1 MGRLSEQAVA
11 DRMSALEKTVER
23 QGKAIEELKL
33 RLYSRSPERLDSVV
47 EYMENAFKELDHVIQ
62 VRYLILRDG
71 TWDVVVIHDMEDDG
85 LALDAICKKS
95 IQIEDALHV
104 DVEPLVLHEDE
115 VLDEHLAG
123 TKLVFS
129 RTDQK

>member
-1 MGRLSEQAVA
+1 
-11 DRMSALEKTVER
+11 MSALEKTVER

>member
-1 MGRLSEQAVA
+1 
-11 DRMSALEKTVER
+11 MSALEKTVER
-23 QGKAIEELKL
+23 QGDAIEELKL
-33 RLYSRSPERLDSVV
+33 RLHYGSPERLDSVV
-47 EYMENAFKELDHVIQ
+47 EYMENAFRELDHVIQ

-71 TWDVVVIHDMEDDG
+71 TWHVVVIHAMEDSG
-85 LALDAICKKS
+85 LALDTICEKS
-95 IQIEDALHV
+95 IQVEDAFHV

-129 RTDQK
+129 RTDRK